1 MELHQLQILRELGE
15 LGSVK
20 AVAETL
26 SVTPSA
32 VSQQI
37 SLLQRQVDTPLTRKE
52 GRNLVLTAAGRVL
65 ADAGTEVINAMA
77 GAKAAIGAYQ
87 HDSGGTVTI
96 SGFHSA
102 GQALFAPL
110 VRRLATLRASMDA
123 TIGVGASGD
132 GASGTDAAGTD
143 AAGTDAAGDGALG
156 DGARTVGSQA
166 GVPHVRFSD
175 EDVAQHDFPAL
186 TARYDLVLA
195 HRMDHS
201 PAWPDT
207 RVRVI
212 PLAHEPLDIAVAPSH
227 PLAAKDSLSPEDVV
241 AYPWVTSRSG
251 YSPAD
256 VLTAI
261 GAVASR
267 PVEVLHRINDY
278 SSAAA
283 LVSTGEVIGLL
294 PRYTS
299 SPALASG
306 RALASSPALASGRT
320 LASGGMLPLGVVLRP
335 LTGISTRRR
344 IDLLARPENLRRASV
359 MLVAQALQDV
369 MAELTG
375 E

>member
-1 MELHQLQILRELGE
+1 MELHQLQMLRELGE

-20 AVAETL
+20 AVAETM

-37 SLLQRQVDTPLTRKE
+37 SLLQRQVDTPLTRKD
-52 GRNLVLTAAGRVL
+52 GRNLVLTDAGRVL
-65 ADAGTEVINAMA
+65 ADAGADVINAMA
-77 GAKAAIGAYQ
+77 TAKAAIGAYQ
-87 HDSGGTVTI
+87 HERHGTVSI

-110 VRRLATLRASMDA
+110 VRRLAELRRE
-123 TIGVGASGD
+123 SGMRETPV
-132 GASGTDAAGTD
+132 TDDRVRPGAAGL
-143 AAGTDAAGDGALG
+143 AGGPGFAGAALG
-156 DGARTVGSQA
+156 
-166 GVPHVRFSD
+166 VPRVRLSD

-201 PAWPDT
+201 PAWPES

-212 PLAHEPLDIAVAPSH
+212 PLAHEPLDIALAVDH
-227 PLAAKDSLSPEDVV
+227 PLAAKAELSPVDVV
-241 AYPWVTSRSG
+241 DYAWVASRSG

-267 PVEVLHRINDY
+267 PVNVVHRINDY
-278 SSAAA
+278 STAAA
-283 LVSTGEVIGLL
+283 LVSTGDVIGLL
-294 PRYTS
+294 PRYTA
-299 SPALASG
+299 SPALN
-306 RALASSPALASGRT
+306 P
-320 LASGGMLPLGVVLRP
+320 GVTLRP

-344 IDLLARPENLRRASV
+344 IDLLVRPENLKRASV
-359 MLVAQALQDV
+359 TLVAEALQAV
-369 MAELTG
+369 MADMVR
-375 E
+375 

>member
-1 MELHQLQILRELGE
+1 MEIHQLQMLRDLGE

-20 AVAETL
+20 AVADTL

-37 SLLQRQVDTPLTRKE
+37 SLLQRQVGTPLTRKD
-52 GRNLVLTAAGRVL
+52 GRNLVLTEAGKVL
-65 ADAGTEVINAMA
+65 ADAGAGVISAMA
-77 GAKAAIGAYQ
+77 TAKAAIGSYQ
-87 HDSGGTVTI
+87 QDAGGIVRV

-110 VRRLATLRASMDA
+110 VRRLSDGGAHHGAAAAAIPRLR
-123 TIGVGASGD
+123 
-132 GASGTDAAGTD
+132 
-143 AAGTDAAGDGALG
+143 L
-156 DGARTVGSQA
+156 
-166 GVPHVRFSD
+166 SD
-175 EDVAQHDFPAL
+175 EDVAQQDFPAL

-201 PAWPDT
+201 PAWPET

-212 PLAHEPLDIAVAPSH
+212 PLAHEPLDIAIAADH
-227 PLAAKDSLSPEDVV
+227 PLAALPELSPEDVV
-241 AYPWVTSRSG
+241 AYPWVASRSG

-267 PVEVLHRINDY
+267 PVEVVHRINDY
-278 SSAAA
+278 SAAAA

-299 SPALASG
+299 GHALDA
-306 RALASSPALASGRT
+306 
-320 LASGGMLPLGVVLRP
+320 GVTLRP

-344 IDLLARPENLRRASV
+344 IDLLARPEALKRASV
-359 MLVAQALQDV
+359 MLVVQALQDV
-369 MAELTG
+369 MAELMA